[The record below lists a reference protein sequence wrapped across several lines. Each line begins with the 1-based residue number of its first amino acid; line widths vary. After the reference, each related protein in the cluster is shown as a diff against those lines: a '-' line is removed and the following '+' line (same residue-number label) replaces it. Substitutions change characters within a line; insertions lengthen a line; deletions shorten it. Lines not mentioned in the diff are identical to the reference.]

1 MLSKQYII
9 SNDVFKNL
17 NYIKKLWQLKAYLY
31 FKLLSFFVFYNFF
44 FILR

>member
-9 SNDVFKNL
+9 SNDVFTNS
-17 NYIKKLWQLKAYLY
+17 NYIKKLWQLKAYLF

-44 FILR
+44 ILR